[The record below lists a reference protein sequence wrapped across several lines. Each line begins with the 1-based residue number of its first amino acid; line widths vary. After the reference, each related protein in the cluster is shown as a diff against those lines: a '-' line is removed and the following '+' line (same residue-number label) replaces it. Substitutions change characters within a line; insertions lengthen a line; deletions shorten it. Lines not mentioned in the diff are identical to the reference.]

1 MVLYQL
7 GVCLLQ
13 WMLLI
18 IIATHVHYVWVQ
30 VSEQLLWVTNRALRN
45 CSNKKLIQNTY
56 HAFFVKQFCMSTA
69 FHLAWPVCASFDHI
83 SLSLVLSYTFCLFN
97 LLMSW
102 SVLFQLLKDDKGR
115 PLTLKIHDLCTHIWG
130 TIEPRVIC
138 LKPHVQQLLTVPAE
152 LWTVVDQAALLP
164 HYRTRVPLNWAR
176 QDPSSQLPFLL
187 VSASHG

>member
-30 VSEQLLWVTNRALRN
+30 VSDQLLWVTNSTLRN

-83 SLSLVLSYTFCLFN
+83 SLSLVWSYTFLLFN

-102 SVLFQLLKDDKGR
+102 SVPFQLLKDNKVR
-115 PLTLKIHDLCTHIWG
+115 SLTLEYMTCNSPDIWLNNSRSRKQPPNPIPAPSATG
-130 TIEPRVIC
+130 ALGSSVSTIYE
-138 LKPHVQQLLTVPAE
+138 QLWMVNSK
-152 LWTVVDQAALLP
+152 
-164 HYRTRVPLNWAR
+164 RNTR
-176 QDPSSQLPFLL
+176 
-187 VSASHG
+187 GEE